1 VGGGCVTAGGAAGA
15 SVAVGAFSCVTVG
28 GAGAGAAT
36 GCEPSGAAGGAG
48 GALDG
53 ALGEGG
59 LGSLSRSAGF
69 EFSIAAMASGAL
81 RWQFKSVSRLRTA
94 GA

>member
-1 VGGGCVTAGGAAGA
+1 MTLKLYCNQGDR
-15 SVAVGAFSCVTVG
+15 F
-28 GAGAGAAT
+28 
-36 GCEPSGAAGGAG
+36 G

-59 LGSLSRSAGF
+59 LGSLSGSAGF

-81 RWQFKSVSRLRTA
+81 RWQFKSVSRLRIA